1 MRFITQIVR
10 RAILPSTRAGLI
22 EPQKTSVKTPVRG
35 KSPRARLRAEALS
48 FLA

>member
-1 MRFITQIVR
+1 MRFITKIVR
-10 RAILPSTRAGLI
+10 RLDLI
-22 EPQKTSVKTPVRG
+22 GFAEPPKARVRG